1 MRHTRPDPLLVDHYE
16 RLRRRALSG
25 LSTAEPTAGYGLLVQ
40 RGMLAWMRTC
50 ASCTPPEG
58 PAPVAPPVSNAPTST
73 LLIPGVEAEL
83 VELLAA
89 LILNSQANYQPQ
101 R

>member
-1 MRHTRPDPLLVDHYE
+1 MRRIGPDPVLVDHYE
-16 RLRRRALSG
+16 SLRRRALSG
-25 LSTAEPTAGYGLLVQ
+25 ISTTEPTAGYGLLVQ
-40 RGMLAWMRTC
+40 RGMLVWMRTC

-58 PAPVAPPVSNAPTST
+58 PTPVAPPVSKAPTGT

-89 LILNSQANYQPQ
+89 LILNSQANNQPQ